1 MNILLQFVTIP
12 WQRHSGNKQLS
23 LQQQT
28 CGDND
33 YTYTGHG
40 HWPGCKANYK
50 LWASEGIGN
59 RNVLVDYEV
68 SRYWLLPS
76 KAKFNNHMFL
86 TSIFLVGMNAAGEL
100 KPGQQQFPLTS
111 QGWTLGAGFSVV
123 TSLSWPGE
131 PENCKNSNKIAS
143 KRKRRHF
150 NWSRVPGTEEM

>member
-1 MNILLQFVTIP
+1 
-12 WQRHSGNKQLS
+12 
-23 LQQQT
+23 
-28 CGDND
+28 
-33 YTYTGHG
+33 
-40 HWPGCKANYK
+40 
-50 LWASEGIGN
+50 
-59 RNVLVDYEV
+59 
-68 SRYWLLPS
+68 
-76 KAKFNNHMFL
+76 MFL

-150 NWSRVPGTEEM
+150 NWSRVPGRRKCKKCYKAEHNAHCDNIVPHPGVRTLTSVTVSQQHPLCTAGTLQQARARCRLDMFEFESFDIDIGLKCHKMDSITLVQSLYK

>member
-1 MNILLQFVTIP
+1 MI
-12 WQRHSGNKQLS
+12 
-23 LQQQT
+23 
-28 CGDND
+28 
-33 YTYTGHG
+33 
-40 HWPGCKANYK
+40 
-50 LWASEGIGN
+50 
-59 RNVLVDYEV
+59 VLKITNNCC
-68 SRYWLLPS
+68 SQ
-76 KAKFNNHMFL
+76 AKFNNYMFL

-150 NWSRVPGTEEM
+150 NWSRVAGTEEM